1 MVNEDRQ
8 ISICSLVPAAT
19 EILCE
24 LNLEDNIIGVSDLCS
39 YPDSIRSKTK
49 ISKSRVITE
58 GFTSAEVESEMNRIL
73 ELGEVPY
80 EVDDEWF
87 KNEKPDLIIT
97 QDNCYICEIDVNYVE
112 SRIQGFG
119 YDPEVLVIDP
129 KSISDIYDAIKSIA
143 YSTNKTFEGNRL
155 VLRLSERVDTI
166 LDLFKDYRAT
176 RVISIEGVNPLVLGG
191 YWIPEMYR
199 MLGCD
204 YGVIN
209 PGSSALRIGIEDII
223 RFDPEFVFVDLCSS
237 SLERQITEVR
247 WLFEQPGFMDVSA
260 IQRGNFYILEHEYFS
275 NPGPRFVDGI
285 ELIANVLKPFSGSF
299 PKHGGLKLINVPP
312 LAHSIEDYVGL
323 V

>member
-39 YPDSIRSKTK
+39 YPDSIKSKTK

-80 EVDDEWF
+80 EIDDEWF

-129 KSISDIYDAIKSIA
+129 KSISDIYDAIK
-143 YSTNKTFEGNRL
+143 
-155 VLRLSERVDTI
+155 LS
-166 LDLFKDYRAT
+166 
-176 RVISIEGVNPLVLGG
+176 
-191 YWIPEMYR
+191 
-199 MLGCD
+199 
-204 YGVIN
+204 
-209 PGSSALRIGIEDII
+209 
-223 RFDPEFVFVDLCSS
+223 
-237 SLERQITEVR
+237 
-247 WLFEQPGFMDVSA
+247 
-260 IQRGNFYILEHEYFS
+260 
-275 NPGPRFVDGI
+275 
-285 ELIANVLKPFSGSF
+285 LI
-299 PKHGGLKLINVPP
+299 HI
-312 LAHSIEDYVGL
+312 
-323 V
+323 